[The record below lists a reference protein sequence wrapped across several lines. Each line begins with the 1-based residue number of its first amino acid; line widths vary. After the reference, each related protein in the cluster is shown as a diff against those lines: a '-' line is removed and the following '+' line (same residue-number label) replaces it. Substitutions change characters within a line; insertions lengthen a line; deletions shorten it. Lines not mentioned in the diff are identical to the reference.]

1 MLGFKDKAAIIWI
14 VTKIK
19 AVTTSHNNLN
29 QMVMNNHFTTNLNAT
44 SAQDLVDEK
53 GNTILAD
60 WSYDV
65 ASGEVGTDWIYK
77 IKENARKT
85 SDRIRSIA

>member
-1 MLGFKDKAAIIWI
+1 MLGFKDRAAINWI

-44 SAQDLVDEK
+44 SAQYLIDEK

-60 WSYDV
+60 WSYEV
-65 ASGEVGTDWIYK
+65 ASGEVGTDWKYK
-77 IKENARKT
+77 VKEE
-85 SDRIRSIA
+85 

>member
-1 MLGFKDKAAIIWI
+1 MAFVFKDKASIQWL
-14 VTKIK
+14 VDKIK
-19 AVTTSHNNLN
+19 SVTTSHNALN

-60 WSYDV
+60 WSYEV
-65 ASGEVGTDWIYK
+65 ESGEVGTDWKYK
-77 IKENARKT
+77 VKEE
-85 SDRIRSIA
+85 

>member
-1 MLGFKDKAAIIWI
+1 MLGFKDKAAINWI
-14 VTKIK
+14 VTQIK
-19 AVTTSHNNLN
+19 AVTTSHNALN

-60 WSYDV
+60 WAYEV
-65 ASGEVGTDWIYK
+65 ASGEVGTDWKYK
-77 IKENARKT
+77 VKEE
-85 SDRIRSIA
+85 

>member
-1 MLGFKDKAAIIWI
+1 MLGFKDKAAINWI

-19 AVTTSHNNLN
+19 AVTTSHNALN

-44 SAQDLVDEK
+44 SAQNLVDEK

-60 WSYDV
+60 WSYEV
-65 ASGEVGTDWIYK
+65 ASGEVGSDWTYRV
-77 IKENARKT
+77 KEE
-85 SDRIRSIA
+85 

>member
-1 MLGFKDKAAIIWI
+1 MLGFKDKAAINWI

-60 WSYDV
+60 WSYEV
-65 ASGEVGTDWIYK
+65 ASGKVGTDWTHK
-77 IKENARKT
+77 VKEE
-85 SDRIRSIA
+85 

>member
-1 MLGFKDKAAIIWI
+1 MLSFKDKAAINWI

-53 GNTILAD
+53 GNKILAD
-60 WSYDV
+60 WSYEV
-65 ASGEVGTDWIYK
+65 ASGEVGSDWTYK
-77 IKENARKT
+77 VKEE
-85 SDRIRSIA
+85 

>member
-1 MLGFKDKAAIIWI
+1 MLGFKDKAAINWI

-19 AVTTSHNNLN
+19 AVTTSHNALN

-53 GNTILAD
+53 GNAILAN
-60 WSYDV
+60 WSYEV
-65 ASGEVGTDWIYK
+65 ASGEIGTDWTYK
-77 IKENARKT
+77 VKEE
-85 SDRIRSIA
+85 

>member
-1 MLGFKDKAAIIWI
+1 MLGFKDKASINWI

-53 GNTILAD
+53 GNAILAD
-60 WSYDV
+60 WSYEV
-65 ASGEVGTDWIYK
+65 ASGEVGSDWTYK
-77 IKENARKT
+77 VKEE
-85 SDRIRSIA
+85 

>member
-1 MLGFKDKAAIIWI
+1 MLGFKDKAAINWI

-53 GNTILAD
+53 GNPILAD
-60 WSYDV
+60 WSYEI
-65 ASGEVGTDWIYK
+65 ASGEVGNDWTYK
-77 IKENARKT
+77 VKEE
-85 SDRIRSIA
+85 

>member
-1 MLGFKDKAAIIWI
+1 MLGFKNKAAINWI

-44 SAQDLVDEK
+44 SAQNLVDEK

-60 WSYDV
+60 WTYEV
-65 ASGEVGTDWIYK
+65 ASGEVGKDWTYK
-77 IKENARKT
+77 VKEE
-85 SDRIRSIA
+85 

>member
-1 MLGFKDKAAIIWI
+1 MLGFKDKAAINWI

-19 AVTTSHNNLN
+19 AVTTSHNTLN

-60 WSYDV
+60 WSYEV
-65 ASGEVGTDWIYK
+65 ASGEVGLD
-77 IKENARKT
+77 
-85 SDRIRSIA
+85 

>member
-1 MLGFKDKAAIIWI
+1 MLGFKDKAAINWI

-44 SAQDLVDEK
+44 SAQELVDEK
-53 GNTILAD
+53 GNTVLAD
-60 WSYDV
+60 WTYEV
-65 ASGEVGTDWIYK
+65 ASGEVGKDWTYK
-77 IKENARKT
+77 VKEE
-85 SDRIRSIA
+85 

>member
-1 MLGFKDKAAIIWI
+1 MLGFKDKAAINWI

-19 AVTTSHNNLN
+19 AVTTSHNALN

-60 WSYDV
+60 WAYEV
-65 ASGEVGTDWIYK
+65 ASGEVGTDWKYK
-77 IKENARKT
+77 VKEE
-85 SDRIRSIA
+85 

>member
-1 MLGFKDKAAIIWI
+1 MLGFKDKAAINWI

-60 WSYDV
+60 WAYEV
-65 ASGEVGTDWIYK
+65 ASGEVGTDWKYK
-77 IKENARKT
+77 IKEE
-85 SDRIRSIA
+85 

>member
-1 MLGFKDKAAIIWI
+1 MLGFKDKAAINWI

-29 QMVMNNHFTTNLNAT
+29 QMVMTNHFTTNLNAT

-60 WSYDV
+60 WSYEV
-65 ASGEVGTDWIYK
+65 ASGEVGTDWKYK
-77 IKENARKT
+77 VKEE
-85 SDRIRSIA
+85 

>member
-1 MLGFKDKAAIIWI
+1 MLGFKDKAAINWI

-19 AVTTSHNNLN
+19 AVTTLHNNLN

-65 ASGEVGTDWIYK
+65 ASGEVGKDWKYK
-77 IKENARKT
+77 IKEE
-85 SDRIRSIA
+85 

>member
-1 MLGFKDKAAIIWI
+1 MPMLGFKDRTAINWI

-29 QMVMNNHFTTNLNAT
+29 QMVMNNHFTINLNAT

-60 WSYDV
+60 WSYEV
-65 ASGEVGTDWIYK
+65 ASGEVGTDWTYK
-77 IKENARKT
+77 VKGE
-85 SDRIRSIA
+85 

>member
-1 MLGFKDKAAIIWI
+1 MLGFKDKAAINWI

-53 GNTILAD
+53 GNPILAD
-60 WSYDV
+60 WSYEV
-65 ASGEVGTDWIYK
+65 ASGEVGRDWTYK
-77 IKENARKT
+77 VKEE
-85 SDRIRSIA
+85 

>member
-1 MLGFKDKAAIIWI
+1 MLGFKDKAAINWI

-44 SAQDLVDEK
+44 SAQELVDEK
-53 GNTILAD
+53 GNAILAD
-60 WSYDV
+60 WSYEV
-65 ASGEVGTDWIYK
+65 ASGEVGKDWKYK
-77 IKENARKT
+77 VKEE
-85 SDRIRSIA
+85 

>member
-1 MLGFKDKAAIIWI
+1 MLGFRDKAAISWI

-19 AVTTSHNNLN
+19 AVTTSHNALN
-29 QMVMNNHFTTNLNAT
+29 QMVMNNHFTTNLSAT

-60 WSYDV
+60 WAYEV
-65 ASGEVGTDWIYK
+65 ASGEVGSDWTYK
-77 IKENARKT
+77 VKEE
-85 SDRIRSIA
+85 

>member
-1 MLGFKDKAAIIWI
+1 MLGFKDKAAINWI

-19 AVTTSHNNLN
+19 AVTTSHNALN

-44 SAQDLVDEK
+44 SAQNLVDEK

-60 WSYDV
+60 WSYEV
-65 ASGEVGTDWIYK
+65 ASGEVGSDWTYK
-77 IKENARKT
+77 VKEE
-85 SDRIRSIA
+85 

>member
-1 MLGFKDKAAIIWI
+1 MLGFKDKAAINWI
-14 VTKIK
+14 ITKIK

-60 WSYDV
+60 WSYEV
-65 ASGEVGTDWIYK
+65 ASGEVGTDWTYK
-77 IKENARKT
+77 VKEE
-85 SDRIRSIA
+85 

>member
-1 MLGFKDKAAIIWI
+1 MLGFKDRAAINWI

-44 SAQDLVDEK
+44 SAQNLVDEK
-53 GNTILAD
+53 GNAILAD
-60 WSYDV
+60 WSYEV
-65 ASGEVGTDWIYK
+65 ASGEVGTDWTYK
-77 IKENARKT
+77 VKEE
-85 SDRIRSIA
+85 

>member
-1 MLGFKDKAAIIWI
+1 MLGFKDKAAINWI

-44 SAQDLVDEK
+44 SAQDLIDEK

-60 WSYDV
+60 WSYEV
-65 ASGEVGTDWIYK
+65 ASGEVGTDWAYK
-77 IKENARKT
+77 VKEE
-85 SDRIRSIA
+85 

>member
-1 MLGFKDKAAIIWI
+1 MLGFKDKAAINWI

-19 AVTTSHNNLN
+19 AVTTSHNALN

-53 GNTILAD
+53 ENTILAD
-60 WSYDV
+60 WTYEV
-65 ASGEVGTDWIYK
+65 ASEEVGKDWTYK
-77 IKENARKT
+77 VKEE
-85 SDRIRSIA
+85 

>member
-1 MLGFKDKAAIIWI
+1 MLGFKDKAAINWI

-44 SAQDLVDEK
+44 SAQYLVDEK

-60 WSYDV
+60 WSYEV
-65 ASGEVGTDWIYK
+65 ASGEVGTDWAYK
-77 IKENARKT
+77 IKEE
-85 SDRIRSIA
+85 

>member
-1 MLGFKDKAAIIWI
+1 MLGFKDKAAINWI

-29 QMVMNNHFTTNLNAT
+29 QMVMNNHFTTNLNVT

-60 WSYDV
+60 WSYEV
-65 ASGEVGTDWIYK
+65 ASGEVGTD
-77 IKENARKT
+77 
-85 SDRIRSIA
+85 

>member
-1 MLGFKDKAAIIWI
+1 MLGFKDKAAINWI

-19 AVTTSHNNLN
+19 AVTTSHNSLN

-44 SAQDLVDEK
+44 SNQDLVDEK

-60 WSYDV
+60 WSYEV
-65 ASGEVGTDWIYK
+65 ASGEVGTDWAYK
-77 IKENARKT
+77 IKEE
-85 SDRIRSIA
+85 

>member
-1 MLGFKDKAAIIWI
+1 MAFLFKDKASIQWL
-14 VTKIK
+14 VDRIK
-19 AVTTSHNNLN
+19 HVTTSHNALN

-60 WSYDV
+60 WAYEV
-65 ASGEVGTDWIYK
+65 ASGEVGKDWTYK
-77 IKENARKT
+77 VKEE
-85 SDRIRSIA
+85 

>member
-1 MLGFKDKAAIIWI
+1 MLGFKDKAAINWI

-29 QMVMNNHFTTNLNAT
+29 QMVMNNHFTTNLNTT

-65 ASGEVGTDWIYK
+65 ASGEVGTDWKYK
-77 IKENARKT
+77 IKEE
-85 SDRIRSIA
+85 

>member
-1 MLGFKDKAAIIWI
+1 MLGFKDKAAINWI

-65 ASGEVGTDWIYK
+65 ASGEVGTDWKYK
-77 IKENARKT
+77 IEEE
-85 SDRIRSIA
+85 

>member
-1 MLGFKDKAAIIWI
+1 MAFVFKDKASIQWL
-14 VTKIK
+14 VSKIK
-19 AVTTSHNNLN
+19 SVTTSHKALN

-60 WSYDV
+60 WPYEV
-65 ASGEVGTDWIYK
+65 ASGEVGKDWKYK
-77 IKENARKT
+77 IKEE
-85 SDRIRSIA
+85 

>member
-1 MLGFKDKAAIIWI
+1 MLGFKDMAAINWI

-60 WSYDV
+60 WSYEV
-65 ASGEVGTDWIYK
+65 ASGEVGTDWKYK
-77 IKENARKT
+77 IKEE
-85 SDRIRSIA
+85 